1 MIPSYKIYHC
11 FRYYFAIAECESSRI
26 CNMLYEELDEVELE
40 HSSMVL
46 DLSIV
51 PDDICFEG
59 RQVRDVYSNSSS
71 SSSSKGDLLSG
82 KYKPPSF
89 IVDAL
94 QHTSVEC
101 SWDTDK
107 QREKKLTNFS
117 LWRNLNES
125 ELQQYV
131 ASSNSDD
138 SEEEEDEE
146 EKEEGNKAKSKMK
159 SMRRMLLGDELAG
172 SSGSDSELEK
182 DDFFNPADEEFD
194 HASSSSSAGGGGDL
208 EMTYIPELEH
218 GFKNQRESSSEH
230 KMTPYEIDQKKAAD
244 RKKARKLAKK
254 NSSSSSI
261 SAEKPNPDGGGVVAI
276 VNEDRSN
283 DQLELLMADDVGY
296 EGSKKDDFDMRE
308 IELREKEQQKRS
320 KKQKRK
326 GKKKMTI
333 SSSIDP
339 SSTTTT
345 TTAPE
350 EEDTF
355 KLDVTDSRFS
365 KLFQGDPRFGIDKT
379 ANEFRSTPATAE
391 ILKVQIKNRVV
402 VEEDD
407 DENDDAYRHS
417 SGDGGLEK
425 EATAAT
431 HKKEMTEK
439 SVNVSSLINNLKRKF
454 G

>member
-1 MIPSYKIYHC
+1 MYDDMCYC

-26 CNMLYEELDEVELE
+26 CNMLYEELDDVELE
-40 HSSMVL
+40 HTSMVL

-51 PDDICFEG
+51 PDEISFEG
-59 RQVRDVYSNSSS
+59 RQVRDFYTAVNSSS
-71 SSSSKGDLLSG
+71 DLLLSG

-94 QHTSVEC
+94 QRTSVEC

-138 SEEEEDEE
+138 SEIEDM
-146 EKEEGNKAKSKMK
+146 NAKSKMK
-159 SMRRMLLGDELAG
+159 SMRKMLLGDDLAG
-172 SSGSDSELEK
+172 SGSDSELEK
-182 DDFFNPADEEFD
+182 DDFFNPVDEE
-194 HASSSSSAGGGGDL
+194 SATGEL
-208 EMTYIPELEH
+208 EITYIPELEH
-218 GFKNQRESSSEH
+218 GFNNQSSSSSEQQ
-230 KMTPYEIDQKKAAD
+230 MTPYEIDQKKAAD
-244 RKKARKLAKK
+244 RKKARKLAKEG
-254 NSSSSSI
+254 I
-261 SAEKPNPDGGGVVAI
+261 SADKPNPDGAAL
-276 VNEDRSN
+276 VNEEDRSN
-283 DQLELLMADDVGY
+283 DQLQLLMADDVGY
-296 EGSKKDDFDMRE
+296 EGSKKDFDMRE
-308 IELREKEQQKRS
+308 IELREKELHKRS

-326 GKKKMTI
+326 GKKLTT
-333 SSSIDP
+333 SSGIDP
-339 SSTTTT
+339 F
-345 TTAPE
+345 AA

-402 VEEDD
+402 NEEDY
-407 DENDDAYRHS
+407 N
-417 SGDGGLEK
+417 SGGGLEK
-425 EATAAT
+425 KTAI
-431 HKKEMTEK
+431 HEKETEK
-439 SVNVSSLINNLKRKF
+439 SISVSSLIKNLKRKF

>member
-1 MIPSYKIYHC
+1 
-11 FRYYFAIAECESSRI
+11 
-26 CNMLYEELDEVELE
+26 MLYEELDDVELE

-51 PDDICFEG
+51 PDDISFER
-59 RQVRDVYSNSSS
+59 RQVRDFYTAVNSSS
-71 SSSSKGDLLSG
+71 DLLLSG

-94 QHTSVEC
+94 QRTSVEC

-138 SEEEEDEE
+138 SEVEDM
-146 EKEEGNKAKSKMK
+146 NARSKMK
-159 SMRRMLLGDELAG
+159 SMRKMLLGDDLAG
-172 SSGSDSELEK
+172 SGSDSELEK
-182 DDFFNPADEEFD
+182 DDFFNPTVDEE
-194 HASSSSSAGGGGDL
+194 SAAAAGEEEEL
-208 EMTYIPELEH
+208 EITYIPELEH
-218 GFKNQRESSSEH
+218 RVKNQSSSSSSSDQQ
-230 KMTPYEIDQKKAAD
+230 MTPYEIDQKKAAD

-254 NSSSSSI
+254 GI
-261 SAEKPNPDGGGVVAI
+261 SADKPNPDGAEL
-276 VNEDRSN
+276 VNNEEDRSN
-283 DQLELLMADDVGY
+283 DQLQLLMADDVGY
-296 EGSKKDDFDMRE
+296 EGSKKDFDMRE

-326 GKKKMTI
+326 GKKMMTT
-333 SSSIDP
+333 SSGIDP
-339 SSTTTT
+339 SSSI
-345 TTAPE
+345 TA

-365 KLFQGDPRFGIDKT
+365 KLFHGDPRFGIDKT

-391 ILKVQIKNRVV
+391 ILKVQIKNRIVN
-402 VEEDD
+402 EEDY
-407 DENDDAYRHS
+407 N
-417 SGDGGLEK
+417 SGGGLEK
-425 EATAAT
+425 EAA
-431 HKKEMTEK
+431 KQEKEMEK
-439 SVNVSSLINNLKRKF
+439 SVSVSSLIKNLKRKF

>member
-1 MIPSYKIYHC
+1 
-11 FRYYFAIAECESSRI
+11 
-26 CNMLYEELDEVELE
+26 MLYEELDEVELE

-59 RQVRDVYSNSSS
+59 RQVRDFYSN

-138 SEEEEDEE
+138 SEEDEE
-146 EKEEGNKAKSKMK
+146 EKEEGEGKNAKSKMK

-194 HASSSSSAGGGGDL
+194 HASSSSAGGGGGGGGDL

-218 GFKNQRESSSEH
+218 GFKNHRESTSSSSSSEH

-254 NSSSSSI
+254 NSSSSI
-261 SAEKPNPDGGGVVAI
+261 SAEKPNPDGGVVTI

-345 TTAPE
+345 ATATAPEE

-355 KLDVTDSRFS
+355 KLDVTDTRFS

-402 VEEDD
+402 VDEDD
-407 DENDDAYRHS
+407 DDGYSH

-425 EATAAT
+425 EVTAAT

>member
-1 MIPSYKIYHC
+1 
-11 FRYYFAIAECESSRI
+11 
-26 CNMLYEELDEVELE
+26 MLYEELDDVELE
-40 HSSMVL
+40 HTSMVL

-51 PDDICFEG
+51 PDDISFDG
-59 RQVRDVYSNSSS
+59 RQVRDFYTAVNSSS
-71 SSSSKGDLLSG
+71 HLLLSG

-94 QHTSVEC
+94 QRTNVEC

-138 SEEEEDEE
+138 SEIEDMD
-146 EKEEGNKAKSKMK
+146 ARSKMK
-159 SMRRMLLGDELAG
+159 SMRKMLLVDDLAG
-172 SSGSDSELEK
+172 SGSDSELEK
-182 DDFFNPADEEFD
+182 DNFFNPVDEE
-194 HASSSSSAGGGGDL
+194 SAAGEL
-208 EMTYIPELEH
+208 EITYIPELEH
-218 GFKNQRESSSEH
+218 GFNNNQSSSSSEQQ
-230 KMTPYEIDQKKAAD
+230 MTPYEIDQKKAAD

-254 NSSSSSI
+254 SI
-261 SAEKPNPDGGGVVAI
+261 SADKPNPDGAAL
-276 VNEDRSN
+276 VNEEDRSN
-283 DQLELLMADDVGY
+283 DQLQLLMADDVGY
-296 EGSKKDDFDMRE
+296 EGSKKDFDMRE
-308 IELREKEQQKRS
+308 IELREKELHKRS

-326 GKKKMTI
+326 GKKMTT
-333 SSSIDP
+333 SSGIDP
-339 SSTTTT
+339 SSSI
-345 TTAPE
+345 TA

-365 KLFQGDPRFGIDKT
+365 KLFHGDPRFGIDKT

-402 VEEDD
+402 NEEDY
-407 DENDDAYRHS
+407 N
-417 SGDGGLEK
+417 SGGGLEK
-425 EATAAT
+425 EAAK
-431 HKKEMTEK
+431 HEKETEK
-439 SVNVSSLINNLKRKF
+439 SISVSSLIKNLKRKF